1 MTRAE
6 WEALKPGDVIE
17 ATLSGRRYTVTRIA
31 RVLTGGRLRIE
42 GRDGWGETCQ
52 LDDHRAYEREGRR

>member
-1 MTRAE
+1 VTRAE

-31 RVLTGGRLRIE
+31 RVLMRRIAELEAEVERLREMLASIGE
-42 GRDGWGETCQ
+42 GS
-52 LDDHRAYEREGRR
+52 